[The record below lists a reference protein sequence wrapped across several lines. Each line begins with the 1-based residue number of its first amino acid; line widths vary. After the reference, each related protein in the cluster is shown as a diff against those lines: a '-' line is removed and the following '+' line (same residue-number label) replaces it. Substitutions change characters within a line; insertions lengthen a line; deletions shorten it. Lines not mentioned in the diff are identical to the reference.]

1 MRAFL
6 DEHIHHPP
14 RKECSHVHGDRAFP
28 LPAFSAHHGVLLLC
42 VAFTYIRAV
51 FSVCTP
57 SYRSYL
63 TTCTRVPYFAAYD
76 ARTAPRTVTG
86 QSTMVPRSR
95 CRPPGRLRSCMCFV
109 PDHIYLHARGYAAAL
124 RVGRAY
130 IIIEKSDAM
139 AGTSSSSLFQPCGG

>member
-14 RKECSHVHGDRAFP
+14 RKECSHVHADRAFP

-42 VAFTYIRAV
+42 VAVTYIRAV
-51 FSVCTP
+51 FSDCTP
-57 SYRSYL
+57 SYGSYL

-76 ARTAPRTVTG
+76 ARTASRTVTE

-95 CRPPGRLRSCMCFV
+95 LRPPGRLRSWICFV
-109 PDHIYLHARGYAAAL
+109 PVHMSLHASGYATA
-124 RVGRAY
+124 VYISRAY
-130 IIIEKSDAM
+130 ICRENADAM
-139 AGTSSSSLFQPCGG
+139 AGTSSSSSFPPCGG